1 MNVPLIQSV
10 DLQQINAALIA
21 LKNAIEALE
30 AKTDALEAKIN
41 SMSNS

>member
-1 MNVPLIQSV
+1 MNVPLIQAL

-30 AKTDALEAKIN
+30 AKIN
-41 SMSNS
+41 SLPTTNS

>member
-1 MNVPLIQSV
+1 MNIPIPQTV
-10 DLQQINAALIA
+10 DLQQINAAIIA

-30 AKTDALEAKIN
+30 AKIN

>member
-30 AKTDALEAKIN
+30 AKIN
-41 SMSNS
+41 SLPTSNS

>member
-1 MNVPLIQSV
+1 MNIPIPQSV

-21 LKNAIEALE
+21 LKNAME
-30 AKTDALEAKIN
+30 ALEAKIN

>member
-21 LKNAIEALE
+21 IKNAIEALE
-30 AKTDALEAKIN
+30 AKVNELQNT
-41 SMSNS
+41 SNS

>member
-30 AKTDALEAKIN
+30 NKIN
-41 SMSNS
+41 SLPTSTSNS